1 MPAPLP
7 ELPGVTHSWVDVGG
21 VRLHVAEAGEGEP
34 IVLLHG
40 WPEHWYAW
48 RDVIPPLVAA
58 GHRVIVPDLR
68 GFGWSDAPH
77 SGYRKDELAGDVV
90 GLVEA
95 LDLDGVT
102 LAGHDWGGLVA
113 FFACLEAPSRFRGL
127 LACSIV
133 HPWAN
138 IPLSLKTASRAAYQ
152 VALAAPGL
160 GAAIQAR
167 TPFIVK
173 AVATSGFRWSDE
185 EAEAFRAPLRDMA
198 HARAASRV
206 YRAFLLHERAEI
218 DGGANDGKRLTVP
231 ARMLIGRDDPVV
243 TEAALAGGEA
253 HCDDLVI
260 EWIEGAHWLPE
271 EHPETVA
278 DRILRLAGTV
288 RGEG

>member
-7 ELPGVTHSWVDVGG
+7 ELPGVSHSWVDVGG

-48 RDVIPPLVAA
+48 RRVIPLLVAA
-58 GHRVIVPDLR
+58 GHRVIAPDLR

-90 GLVEA
+90 GLIEA
-95 LDLDGVT
+95 LDLEGVT

-138 IPLSLKTASRAAYQ
+138 IPLSPKTAARAAYQ

-160 GAAIQAR
+160 GATIQAR
-167 TPFIVK
+167 TPFIPK
-173 AVATSGFRWSDE
+173 AVASSGLRWTSE
-185 EAEAFRAPLRDMA
+185 EA
-198 HARAASRV
+198 
-206 YRAFLLHERAEI
+206 AFLLHERAEI
-218 DGGANDGKRLTVP
+218 DGGAHDGKRLTVP
-231 ARMLIGRDDPVV
+231 ARMLVGRDDPVV

-271 EHPETVA
+271 EHPDIVA

-288 RGEG
+288 RDEG